1 MDPFLSL
8 LHAFSSSLSDT
19 ELSSLKFLCRDR
31 ISKRKLESVRSGR
44 ELFTILLEQ
53 QDIARD
59 KVDFLEELLKGIK
72 RKDLVAQLNQ
82 FVEEGGINTSDD
94 QLDEHEKRCQ
104 KVAIEVICN
113 NVGKHWRRL
122 MRKLDLSEVQ
132 LDRVVEAHRG
142 DLREQ
147 LVQALREWQRS
158 KGKDAKVT
166 DLIKALR
173 ACEMNLV
180 ADKVEQE
187 LLGLNTG
194 TR

>member
-94 QLDEHEKRCQ
+94 QLDEHEKP
-104 KVAIEVICN
+104 IEVICN

-180 ADKVEQE
+180 ADKVEQ
-187 LLGLNTG
+187 
-194 TR
+194 